1 MAKKGIKYYIPGAIA
16 LVLGI
21 AAFCMMFL
29 TAVTYSAD
37 LLITDVSYSYTG
49 MQLAFGYS
57 ETVGEGSLSA
67 STTILNFNFMM
78 FAAFVLPV
86 IGGFL
91 ALIFKNGLIT
101 KIVTTGCF
109 VAGAVMLFTI
119 VASLDVGFLSTES
132 EGFNNQLQQLYDLIK
147 ENFVLGAG
155 AIAGGVLS
163 IVGAVVCFFKGTIAK
178 IFSK

>member
-1 MAKKGIKYYIPGAIA
+1 MAKKKDTSIRIVGAFA

-21 AAFCMMFL
+21 VAFCMMFV
-29 TAVTYSAD
+29 AAAKCD
-37 LLITDVSYSYTG
+37 DLITVGVLKLFGLDESLTG
-49 MQLAFGYS
+49 AQIAFGYKNGD
-57 ETVGEGSLSA
+57 EPV
-67 STTILNFNFMM
+67 LNFNIV
-78 FAAFVLPV
+78 AFLGFLLPL
-86 IGGFL
+86 IGGVL
-91 ALIFKNGLIT
+91 ALLFKNGLIT

-119 VASLDVGFLSTES
+119 VAALDVGFLSTES
-132 EGFNNQLQQLYDLIK
+132 EWFNDQLQELYDRIK
-147 ENFVLGAG
+147 EQFVLGAG

>member
-1 MAKKGIKYYIPGAIA
+1 MAKKKDTSIRIVGAFA

-21 AAFCMMFL
+21 VAFCMMFVDCVKFELLGVATSL
-29 TAVTYSAD
+29 TGSK
-37 LLITDVSYSYTG
+37 I
-49 MQLAFGYS
+49 AFGY
-57 ETVGEGSLSA
+57 TVTQNIIIGEVSA
-67 STTILNFNFMM
+67 TVLNFNVL
-78 FAAFVLPV
+78 AFL
-86 IGGFL
+86 GFL
-91 ALIFKNGLIT
+91 LPLAGGVLALLFKNGLIT

-119 VASLDVGFLSTES
+119 VASLDVGFLSTDS
-132 EGFNNQLQQLYDLIK
+132 EGFNDRLQELYNLIK
-147 ENFVLGAG
+147 EQFVLGAG

>member
-1 MAKKGIKYYIPGAIA
+1 MAKKKDTSIRIVGAFA

-21 AAFCMMFL
+21 VTFCMMFVAAATYDGFGSGILEVFGLETSL
-29 TAVTYSAD
+29 TGSQ
-37 LLITDVSYSYTG
+37 I
-49 MQLAFGYS
+49 AFGYKS
-57 ETVGEGSLSA
+57 GDMQV
-67 STTILNFNFMM
+67 LNFNIV
-78 FAAFVLPV
+78 AFLGYFLPLV
-86 IGGFL
+86 GGVL
-91 ALIFKNGLIT
+91 ALLFKNGLIT